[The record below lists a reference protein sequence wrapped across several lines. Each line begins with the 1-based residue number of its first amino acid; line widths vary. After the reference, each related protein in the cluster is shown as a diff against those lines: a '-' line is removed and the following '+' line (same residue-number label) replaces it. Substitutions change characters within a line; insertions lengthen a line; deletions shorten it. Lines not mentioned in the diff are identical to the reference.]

1 MTYPTLHEHR
11 RLELLRLLRDA
22 ADYTG
27 HEAWLSSELTRL
39 AFGCARDTLR
49 ADLAW
54 LDEQGLII
62 AQQPGGVWLATLTQR
77 GADAASGLARVPGVA
92 RPGPES

>member
-1 MTYPTLHEHR
+1 MTYHTLHEHR
-11 RLELLRLLRDA
+11 RLELLKLLREA

-27 HEAWLSSELTRL
+27 HEAWLSSELIRL

-77 GADAASGLARVPGVA
+77 GLDVANGVARVPGVT
-92 RPGPES
+92 RPGPGS